1 VKIILWIV
9 VVYAVICVV
18 AYFGNRR
25 FMYFPDPAR
34 TPPAE
39 AGLDSIKEVE
49 IATTSRPSFISMA
62 TAPTQPIAHQ
72 KSMQSSRAA
81 LAFFTLI
88 TVAMAAQ
95 AESPRKRTILPMRS
109 PPTTT
114 WLNTVPRRTKS
125 SPMASL
131 WALVRRSDWQRKER

>member
-1 VKIILWIV
+1 
-9 VVYAVICVV
+9 
-18 AYFGNRR
+18 
-25 FMYFPDPAR
+25 MYFPDPAR

-49 IATTSRPSFISMA
+49 IATTDGLTLVAWQAPSKADKPTILISMA

-114 WLNTVPRRTKS
+114 
-125 SPMASL
+125 
-131 WALVRRSDWQRKER
+131 